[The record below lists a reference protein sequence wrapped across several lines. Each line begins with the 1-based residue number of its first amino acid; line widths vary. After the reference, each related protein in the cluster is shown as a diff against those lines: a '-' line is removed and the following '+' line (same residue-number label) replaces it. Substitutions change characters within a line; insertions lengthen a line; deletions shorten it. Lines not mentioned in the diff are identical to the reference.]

1 MAPSGGWIIH
11 SLEATP
17 AILTEEDIT
26 TASSRK
32 ITEFYQGVK
41 TLMLLRLGDLPQ
53 DLREDLINSPALDFY
68 GILYAAVDSGMYR
81 DIGWV
86 EEWSHAVTEVSIR
99 MRGYP
104 KELRKQIR
112 LVAVASRTP
121 SCRQAIV
128 EKEKRIGTDPTFLF
142 LDLPK
147 KIRYQVYRHLLV
159 KESII
164 VCDWAV
170 GSDVKSVKRRTD
182 YDVRV
187 GKEQRRT
194 TYQVRAMGKKQEIDL
209 AIMMVNKQIA
219 DESATVF
226 YGENTFRF
234 LGIPSRGKYPSRLT
248 CLFRLYGLSSVFSP

>member
-1 MAPSGGWIIH
+1 MQRSGMAPSWGWIIH

-26 TASSRK
+26 TASSGK

-41 TLMLLRLGDLPQ
+41 TLMLLRLGGLPQ
-53 DLREDLINSPALDFY
+53 DLREDLISHPALDFY

-104 KELRKQIR
+104 RELRKQIR

-128 EKEKRIGTDPTFLF
+128 EKEKIIDTDPTLLF

-147 KIRYQVYRHLLV
+147 KIRYQVYRYLLV

-164 VCDWAV
+164 VCDWAA

-209 AIMMVNKQIA
+209 AIMRVNKQIA

-234 LGIPSRGKYPSRLT
+234 LGM
-248 CLFRLYGLSSVFSP
+248 LS